1 MIVDILRLAR
11 WEWFKHRRRE
21 SHGRRPLLH
30 PIPLRTSSRILSVEF
45 AGTHSDFPIRTKLLG
60 LRSAQDYPQFKDGT
74 VYRQVRPTNVVVSE
88 VRTVLSGIPMPTAN
102 DWY

>member
-11 WEWFKHRRRE
+11 WEWFKLRRRE
-21 SHGRRPLLH
+21 SHGRRPLRH
-30 PIPLRTSSRILSVEF
+30 SIPLHTSSRILSVEF

-74 VYRQVRPTNVVVSE
+74 VYRQVRPTKLDKIKNLHIEIQASSL
-88 VRTVLSGIPMPTAN
+88 TWTLG
-102 DWY
+102 